1 MWEHESWAYMWF
13 LATAQT
19 EDIHMVSSVTHTID
33 LSMVS
38 NGHIDHGYHM
48 AFCRCMGHEP
58 YYSSWRQHRPGT
70 STGILAA
77 AQAMDIHM
85 DPSCSR
91 PTDPDVA
98 LGSSMGLDKV
108 IYSEV
113 KQRTER
119 TLHP

>member
-1 MWEHESWAYMWF
+1 MWF

-19 EDIHMVSSVTHTID
+19 KDIHMVSSVTHTID

-38 NGHIDHGYHM
+38 SGHIDHGYHM

-70 STGILAA
+70 STGLQAA

-85 DPSCSR
+85 DPCCSR
-91 PTDPDVA
+91 NTDPDVA

-113 KQRTER
+113 KQRTEQ